1 MDQFYDQE
9 LNEVYNNL
17 EPLVF
22 IDTTVDIIDTMDI
35 SYKLNYENFDDN
47 LFYNQIENVNLKNY
61 FIYRLKEKFEK
72 DANKIN
78 NLLNIIHNLSRHVQI
93 LKHQLKMK

>member
-78 NLLNIIHNLSRHVQI
+78 NLLNTIYNLSRHVQI